1 MPRIN
6 QGSCVGIYYMQG
18 NTIQV
23 HNGRLIAARYGQTW
37 LPYVDTAFGRSP
49 DQVLFAH
56 WNINTTTGIPFHER
70 RLLDRI
76 VEVRLTPDLPSN
88 NPFYCGN
95 FRGPGAPGE
104 IRPGTCV
111 GVWFRDDNGAL
122 DVKNGRYLFY
132 RDANGRHH
140 CVLLEGATPHEIFYY
155 HWIVERNAAGQI
167 TGLVPEI
174 KSRTRVHGVFRNT
187 L

>member
-6 QGSCVGIYYMQG
+6 QGSCVGIYYRRG
-18 NTIQV
+18 NIIDV
-23 HNGRLIAARYGQTW
+23 HNGRLISARYGQTTV
-37 LPYVDTAFGRSP
+37 PYVDTAFGRQP
-49 DQVLFAH
+49 DEVLFAH
-56 WNINTTTGIPFHER
+56 WNIANGQPFHER
-70 RLLDRI
+70 RLLNRI
-76 VEVRLTPDLPSN
+76 IEVRLTPDLPSN

-95 FRGPGAPGE
+95 FRGPGSTGE
-104 IRPGTCV
+104 IRPGSCI
-111 GVWFRDDNGAL
+111 GVWFIDENGRR

-132 RDANGRHH
+132 RDNAGRHH

-155 HWIVERNAAGQI
+155 HWIVQRNAAGQI

-174 KSRTRVHGVFRNT
+174 KSRTRVLGVFRNP